1 MNADNTGFLLADV
14 SRLMRRAFQKRM
26 EGKAITFMQARVLFH
41 VSRQQGI
48 RQVELAELLEMQP
61 ISLVRLLDQLESQGV
76 LERRTD
82 PGDRRAYQLF
92 LTDAAQPHLQ
102 AINEVAVAL
111 KQDVLGNLSDS
122 EASALQ
128 RALTTMREK
137 LTN

>member
-1 MNADNTGFLLADV
+1 
-14 SRLMRRAFQKRM
+14 MRRAFQKRM